1 MSYITTN
8 RIAAGLVFF
17 AALASSS
24 GYAATAAPAAPVV
37 QLPCQS
43 SWYQCMKQDQL
54 NPKPGYVSK
63 VVDQYLDSVGGKI
76 AISLEDFFQQKGKKT
91 NEDVC
96 REALNR
102 VYNLMTT
109 PTEQKDDAV
118 RNYFTGQ
125 RLCPTE
131 MPNRNYPW
139 MLFKSETATGE
150 KKK

>member
-1 MSYITTN
+1 MIVL
-8 RIAAGLVFF
+8 AG
-17 AALASSS
+17 SS
-24 GYAATAAPAAPVV
+24 GYAATDAPAKLAAPVV

-43 SWYQCMKQDQL
+43 SWYQCIKQDQL

-76 AISLEDFFQQKGKKT
+76 AISLEDLFKQKGKKVRS
-91 NEDVC
+91 EDIC

-102 VYNLMTT
+102 MYNLMTT
-109 PTEQKDDAV
+109 PAEQNEDATK
-118 RNYFTGQ
+118 NYFAAQ

-131 MPNRNYPW
+131 MPNRNSPW
-139 MLFKSETATGE
+139 MLFKSETVKAGE